1 MQARYSKFL
10 NAKPKVYGIE
20 ILDIYLIFL
29 VWILC
34 SFFRA
39 DDVLKILLPVLAG
52 FIIIYYKK
60 NFRPHFLY
68 FIFKKRKYTKIII
81 GEINEK

>member
-10 NAKPKVYGIE
+10 NSKPKVYGIE

-34 SFFRA
+34 SLFKA
-39 DDVLKILLPVLAG
+39 NDVLRIIAPVFVG
-52 FIIIYYKK
+52 FGIIYYKK
-60 NFRPHFLY
+60 NFRPHFLH
-68 FIFKKRKYTKIII
+68 FIFKRRKYTKIII
-81 GEINEK
+81 GDKNEK